1 MLFRFVK
8 VQKDDF
14 YGFAFRDAAR
24 YQCYQ
29 LTAVGSDEYLFGY
42 VEKNSPVAKQIAELS
57 KRVSRKIE
65 VEEDEK
71 KDDLG
76 LEEVILSQEIL
87 MEDDR
92 GALKPEPM
100 ILRIRFLR
108 DDPSKRCVIIESL
121 LAERWIYEESP
132 EPKP

>member
-1 MLFRFVK
+1 LVFNSKVSVGKDRVGLPPVVK
-8 VQKDDF
+8 QPTIKLLLD
-14 YGFAFRDAAR
+14 GR
-24 YQCYQ
+24 YDKK
-29 LTAVGSDEYLFGY
+29 G
-42 VEKNSPVAKQIAELS
+42 
-57 KRVSRKIE
+57 
-65 VEEDEK
+65 DEK